1 MKKSIALLLAALSLC
16 LLLAACQKEE
26 NIVITAVI
34 DEVYENGL
42 LVTTV
47 GDVGFDKASVH
58 FDKDMEELDFVPT
71 AGQTVRLTILPEIA
85 ESYPVQVRAVKIE
98 LVEDVPLPID

>member
-1 MKKSIALLLAALSLC
+1 MKKIIALLLAALSLC
-16 LLLAACQKEE
+16 LLIAACQKEE
-26 NIVITAVI
+26 NIVVTAVI

-47 GDVGFDKASVH
+47 GDVGFDKANIR
-58 FDKDMEELDFVPT
+58 FAEDMKELDFVP
-71 AGQTVRLTILPEIA
+71 AVGQTVRLTLLPQIN
-85 ESYPVQVRAVKIE
+85 ESYPVQATAVEIE